1 MSVLL
6 QDTCQIK
13 HIRLITVAVTII
25 RSCCHLFS
33 NSCVQQYTIIFR
45 HMISMKVLCI
55 KLSGSGETTRHFLS
69 FFSLSLLKTFGSA
82 QGKET
87 QCISCKL
94 RTRPC
99 SCCTSGSK
107 SLLLTPEKAYGRQTY
122 LLLGK

>member
-1 MSVLL
+1 MSVILR
-6 QDTCQIK
+6 DTCQIK
-13 HIRLITVAVTII
+13 HIRLITVVVTII

-33 NSCVQQYTIIFR
+33 NSCVQQYNIIFH
-45 HMISMKVLCI
+45 HMISIAVLCI
-55 KLSGSGETTRHFLS
+55 RLSGSGETTRHFLS
-69 FFSLSLLKTFGSA
+69 FFSLLLLKSFGSA

-99 SCCTSGSK
+99 SCFTSGSE
-107 SLLLTPEKAYGRQTY
+107 SLLLTPEKANGRQTF